1 MIVYQL
7 VARGPMKSFNTSGEI
22 ESRKLY
28 RSMPAA
34 LSAIDAFVIACT
46 TEPVGHKSL
55 RTLAS
60 VDSTTVRELE
70 LVD

>member
-7 VARGPMKSFNTSGEI
+7 VARGPMKSFDSLGTI
-22 ESRKLY
+22 ESRTLY
-28 RSMPAA
+28 RSQAA
-34 LSAIDAFVIACT
+34 AYSAIDAFEMTCT

-55 RTLAS
+55 RTLKS
-60 VDSTTVRELE
+60 VDSITVRELE